1 MTEAPNAFAPVW
13 KLVKRIPKGR
23 VMTYGQISEH
33 LGRRL
38 SARAVGWAMS
48 GCPKDVPWWRV
59 VNAQGMCSTDGL
71 VEPPGLQKRLLARE
85 GVRFNA
91 RGRLD
96 LEERRWHPRRRP

>member
-1 MTEAPNAFAPVW
+1 MTTAPSAFAPVW

-59 VNAQGMCSTDGL
+59 VNAQGMCSTEAL
-71 VEPPGLQKRLLARE
+71 VEPPGLQRRLLMKE
-85 GVRFNA
+85 GIRFDA
-91 RGRLD
+91 RGRIQ
-96 LEERRWHPRRRP
+96 LEALRWRPRRS